1 MRRPLATLFFTLW
14 LSVPLTAFAA
24 TDPDALAK
32 QATIRRDA
40 FGVPH
45 ILAET
50 EEAAAF
56 ANGYVAA
63 EDHGPEIARLYLKAR
78 SREAAY
84 FGKGFADTD
93 IWTQILGVHDA
104 AQAGYDQSPETVR
117 AILDAYAAGFNRYM
131 KQRNNPADAF
141 EPVTGVDVLAHAMR
155 VVNIEFA
162 LERDQL
168 TLANRTAHGQRPGS
182 NMFAVNKE
190 RSASG
195 NAMLVGNP
203 HLAWFGSQVWHEL
216 HITVPGVINCYGASL
231 IGLPGI
237 EIGFNE
243 KLGWSHTVNPHDST
257 DIFELTL
264 APNDAES
271 YVFDG
276 GTRKLAKHTATVQV
290 TADGKTTEQTRNFF
304 VSHLGPIVAAGNG
317 KAYALKSPNL
327 DAYRAVEQW
336 NQMAKARN
344 LDEFKATLNLQ
355 GISMFNIAYA
365 DVDGNCFYVSNGRFP
380 KRPAGRDWSGIVP
393 ADDSGDVWTDILS
406 PAELPQLTNPKG
418 GYVHN
423 SNNAPWYTNLG
434 ELIPAKNFPADVFPD
449 ENDLRSQLGLR
460 LIDSDT
466 SLTFDE
472 MLSNKLNLTLML
484 AERVKPD
491 LIAAAK
497 KDKSLKDAVAVLE
510 SWDNTASI
518 TSKGSVLFV
527 AFWDA
532 YQSEAKQLFATD
544 WDPKR
549 PMDTPQG
556 LGESKLAAQKLAEAA
571 KGVVEKY
578 GAVDVSWGDVYRLR
592 HGDVDVPLGG
602 YDDNFGAYRVIG
614 YQRDADGK
622 MKALGGDSYVFGVE
636 FTSPPRAVSVLP
648 YSESADPKSPHDD
661 DQTEMFAKG
670 KFKDV
675 WFTEDAIGKHTERS
689 YHP

>member
-1 MRRPLATLFFTLW
+1 MA
-14 LSVPLTAFAA
+14 LSI
-24 TDPDALAK
+24 ALALAVQVASFGATAPDTLSK
-32 QATIRRDA
+32 QVTIRRDS

-50 EEAAAF
+50 EAAAAF

-78 SREAAY
+78 SREAAH
-84 FGKGFADTD
+84 FGKAFADSD
-93 IWTQILGVHDA
+93 LWTRVFGVHDA
-104 AQAGYDQSPETVR
+104 AKAGYDQSPETVR
-117 AILDAYAAGFNRYM
+117 AILDGYAAGFNRYM
-131 KQRNNPADAF
+131 TQRNNPADAF

-162 LERDQL
+162 LDRSQI
-168 TLANRTAHGQRPGS
+168 TGATRSAAPRPGS

-243 KLGWSHTVNPHDST
+243 RLGWSHTVNPHDST

-264 APNDAES
+264 APDDPES

-276 GTRKLAKHTATVQV
+276 GTRKFTKRSAAVQV
-290 TADGKTTEQTRNFF
+290 VVDGKKTEQTRAWLE
-304 VSHLGPIVAAGNG
+304 SHIGPVVASGNG

-327 DAYRAVEQW
+327 SAYRMIEQW
-336 NQMAKARN
+336 NQMAKART
-344 LDEFKATLNLQ
+344 LDEFKTTLGIQ

-365 DVDGNCFYVSNGRFP
+365 DADGNCFYISNGRFP
-380 KRPAGRDWSGIVP
+380 KRPAGHDWSGIVP
-393 ADDSGDVWTDILS
+393 ADNSAAIWTEILS

-434 ELIPAKNFPADVFPD
+434 ERIPASQFPPDVFPD

-460 LIDSDT
+460 LIDSDS
-466 SLTFDE
+466 SLTFGE
-472 MLSNKLNLTLML
+472 MLANKLNPGLLV
-484 AERVKPD
+484 AERVKAE
-491 LIAAAK
+491 LIAVAK
-497 KDKSLKDAVAVLE
+497 KEKSLKEAAAVLE
-510 SWDNTASI
+510 AWDNTVSRE
-518 TSKGSVLFV
+518 SRGSVLFV
-527 AFWDA
+527 AFWDV
-532 YQSEAKQLFATD
+532 YEAKADRDFAVD
-544 WDPKR
+544 WDPNR

-556 LGESKLAAQKLAEAA
+556 LGEPELAVELLAEAA
-571 KGVVEKY
+571 KSVTEKY
-578 GAVDVSWGDVYRLR
+578 GTLDVPWGDVYRLR
-592 HGDVDVPLGG
+592 HGDVDVALSGFDGDP
-602 YDDNFGAYRVIG
+602 GAYRVIG
-614 YQRDADGK
+614 YARETDGK
-622 MKALGGDSYVFGVE
+622 FKALGGDSYVFGVE
-636 FTSPPRAVSVLP
+636 FSSPPRAVSILP
-648 YSESADPKSPHDD
+648 YSQSADPASPHHD
-661 DQTEMFAKG
+661 DQTEMFAAG
-670 KFKDV
+670 EFKDV
-675 WFTEDAIGKHTERS
+675 WFTEAAIAQHTKRT
-689 YHP
+689 YRP